1 MSSPMMMTSTWKD
14 VFWALDKLSS
24 LHTKSNSVN
33 TEATGFAHLCF
44 PDVAHLL
51 VNTHGT
57 IRLFHHFHHDADDGL
72 NDGTNA
78 LWALLG
84 MAVDTK

>member
-1 MSSPMMMTSTWKD
+1 MSSPMTMTSTWKD

-33 TEATGFAHLCF
+33 TEATGFAHLM
-44 PDVAHLL
+44 